1 MFQSSSKDP
10 AVFES
15 ECGTGAKC
23 SYGVSI
29 INGIGMLV
37 CCRVGGGRGML
48 PDSGWLASPISTTLS
63 HAIKVFNLGPANAE
77 NSFQCPSGTL
87 ANVSLILGS

>member
-1 MFQSSSKDP
+1 
-10 AVFES
+10 
-15 ECGTGAKC
+15 
-23 SYGVSI
+23 
-29 INGIGMLV
+29 ML
-37 CCRVGGGRGML
+37 L